1 MMQGAQMCSR
11 LNRLDLK
18 VEVDKRK
25 NKTLQI
31 LHTKKNE
38 KIY

>member
-1 MMQGAQMCSR
+1 MSSR

-31 LHTKKNE
+31 LHTIKERKN
-38 KIY
+38 ILDIAYV